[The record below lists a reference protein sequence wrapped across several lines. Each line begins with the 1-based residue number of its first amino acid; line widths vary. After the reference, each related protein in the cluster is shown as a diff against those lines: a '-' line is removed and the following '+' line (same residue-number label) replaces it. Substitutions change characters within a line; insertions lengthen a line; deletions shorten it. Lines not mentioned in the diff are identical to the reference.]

1 MYDLSWHCTRHWQP
15 TMPHSIALRPSI
27 PSLLCFDHPNMVSG
41 VVSASQ
47 GHCISFVM
55 HLQVLDNG
63 STCREMLTWLSTW
76 EAQDAISANRN
87 PSSCY
92 HKEVLHECEPD
103 QDWVQNVRICCHVQL
118 VLGKP
123 CCKMQSTKKMCSMM
137 QGIDS
142 DDSTVSDNEQ
152 RQGAMLLIG
161 PVGSGK
167 TSLVYTAAQV
177 TKKLTTSCFTPVAH
191 PPCAGTARITCSR
204 S

>member
-1 MYDLSWHCTRHWQP
+1 
-15 TMPHSIALRPSI
+15 MPHSIALRPSI

-92 HKEVLHECEPD
+92 HKEVLHECDPD
-103 QDWVQNVRICCHVQL
+103 QE
-118 VLGKP
+118 
-123 CCKMQSTKKMCSMM
+123 CK
-137 QGIDS
+137 D
-142 DDSTVSDNEQ
+142 
-152 RQGAMLLIG
+152 LL
-161 PVGSGK
+161 SCTTCAGK
-167 TSLVYTAAQV
+167 TLLQDAKHKEDVFYD
-177 TKKLTTSCFTPVAH
+177 
-191 PPCAGTARITCSR
+191 AGHRLR
-204 S
+204 